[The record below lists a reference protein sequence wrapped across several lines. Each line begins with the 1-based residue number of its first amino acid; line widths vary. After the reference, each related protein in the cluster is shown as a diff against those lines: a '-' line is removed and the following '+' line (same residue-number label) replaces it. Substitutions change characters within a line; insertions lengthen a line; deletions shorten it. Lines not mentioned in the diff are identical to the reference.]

1 MWCCLW
7 MQGVAFLL
15 RRPAI
20 PVPSVLL
27 TATSMCVTCLPPP
40 PPPLSS
46 IFSASSLRPRS
57 CASVRLSDWCAHT
70 LSDHTEPWWLFFFSA
85 SANLNG
91 FKINSCCSEEK
102 LSGLTHA
109 TGGRRWAGM
118 SHQSAAP
125 AGQKADHTTGL
136 GLYRLYY
143 FFFKTE
149 NDRFTTGLFQANP
162 HRKLANTYKTV
173 SKVHHSVNTSSQ
185 GSSILFPMIILS
197 SCYIYTNTILYTVET
212 HTPV

>member
-1 MWCCLW
+1 MSP
-7 MQGVAFLL
+7 ASHLL
-15 RRPAI
+15 PLR
-20 PVPSVLL
+20 
-27 TATSMCVTCLPPP
+27 CPP
-40 PPPLSS
+40 
-46 IFSASSLRPRS
+46 SSLPHL
-57 CASVRLSDWCAHT
+57 SVPAAVPLSDWVTDVHIHYLITSNLGDC
-70 LSDHTEPWWLFFFSA
+70 FFSA